1 LWITTRRFRRIR
13 LDKRGVSNVIVI
25 VLSLV
30 ILVIIASNVILWSYQ
45 MNQLDWEKMQ
55 ESLEITDVAWVNSS
69 AWFSFHNKG
78 ASTCHVVSI
87 WVINLTVHERYEA
100 DVFVNSGERLNY
112 TRTDLILSAIPYFVK
127 VVTERGNTAVYSA
140 S

>member
-1 LWITTRRFRRIR
+1 M
-13 LDKRGVSNVIVI
+13 
-25 VLSLV
+25 LSLV
-30 ILVIIASNVILWSYQ
+30 ILVIITSNVILWSYQ

-55 ESLEITDVAWVNSS
+55 ENIEITDTAWVNSS

-87 WVINLTVHERYEA
+87 WVINSTVHERYEA

-112 TRTDLILSAIPYFVK
+112 TRIDLVLPTSSYFVR